1 MLSLCSMNLMWQK
14 CLQGVTQKKIRGYQ
28 MQKCM
33 MILYWPGD
41 IVNCESASIVNSCS
55 PSSSTVPSVSNNLL
69 VQPGRGI
76 IAK

>member
-1 MLSLCSMNLMWQK
+1 MLSLCPMNVMWQK
-14 CLQGVTQKKIRGYQ
+14 CLRVSQKKIRGYQ

-55 PSSSTVPSVSNNLL
+55 SSSTVPSVSNNLL
-69 VQPGRGI
+69 VQPGWEI

>member
-1 MLSLCSMNLMWQK
+1 MLSLCSMNVMWQK
-14 CLQGVTQKKIRGYQ
+14 CLRVSQKKIRGYQ

-55 PSSSTVPSVSNNLL
+55 SSTVPSVSNNLL
-69 VQPGRGI
+69 VQPGREI